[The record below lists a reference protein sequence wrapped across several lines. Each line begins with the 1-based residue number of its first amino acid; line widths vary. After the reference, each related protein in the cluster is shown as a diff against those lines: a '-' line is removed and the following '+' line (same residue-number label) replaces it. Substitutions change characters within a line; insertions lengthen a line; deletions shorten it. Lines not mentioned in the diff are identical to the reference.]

1 MVLHVAGECFTLITI
16 KTSPLDENM
25 HKNTQLLEE
34 RPHMLDGY
42 AEEFN
47 LLTKLPKLF
56 YFDEAGLR
64 RLSF

>member
-1 MVLHVAGECFTLITI
+1 MITI